1 MAMSNPIISIITP
14 TFNRSIELEFLIQ
27 SINKQTL
34 DNKYFE
40 MIICDDGSTDDTYD
54 RIKKWSNEVK
64 FSLKYFKQN
73 KIVNAE
79 KEYKNIL
86 PNIVFIMQSIDSL
99 ICYGKR
105 VCAFRMGVKNVY
117 DREPF
122 LRPSSYGV
130 KKSKDIANSL
140 GYF

>member
-1 MAMSNPIISIITP
+1 MGS
-14 TFNRSIELEFLIQ
+14 
-27 SINKQTL
+27 
-34 DNKYFE
+34 E
-40 MIICDDGSTDDTYD
+40 MCIRDS
-54 RIKKWSNEVK
+54 
-64 FSLKYFKQN
+64 
-73 KIVNAE
+73 
-79 KEYKNIL
+79 

-122 LRPSSYGV
+122 LKPSSYGI

>member
-1 MAMSNPIISIITP
+1 
-14 TFNRSIELEFLIQ
+14 
-27 SINKQTL
+27 
-34 DNKYFE
+34 
-40 MIICDDGSTDDTYD
+40 
-54 RIKKWSNEVK
+54 
-64 FSLKYFKQN
+64 
-73 KIVNAE
+73 
-79 KEYKNIL
+79 
-86 PNIVFIMQSIDSL
+86 MQSIDSL